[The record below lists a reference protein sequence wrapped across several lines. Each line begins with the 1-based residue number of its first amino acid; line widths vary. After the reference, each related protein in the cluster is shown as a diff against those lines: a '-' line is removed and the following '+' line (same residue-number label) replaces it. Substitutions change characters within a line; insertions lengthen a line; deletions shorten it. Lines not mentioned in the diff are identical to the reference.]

1 MPGAYAFV
9 HFKIPAK
16 GGAVTIPSNALLFR
30 SEGLRVGVVRNSHV
44 ALLPITIGQDYG
56 DTVEV
61 LSGLTARDSVIVNP
75 SDSLANGAQVQVEK
89 KPKDGER
96 Q

>member
-1 MPGAYAFV
+1 M
-9 HFKIPAK
+9 
-16 GGAVTIPSNALLFR
+16 
-30 SEGLRVGVVRNSHV
+30 
-44 ALLPITIGQDYG
+44 GQDYG